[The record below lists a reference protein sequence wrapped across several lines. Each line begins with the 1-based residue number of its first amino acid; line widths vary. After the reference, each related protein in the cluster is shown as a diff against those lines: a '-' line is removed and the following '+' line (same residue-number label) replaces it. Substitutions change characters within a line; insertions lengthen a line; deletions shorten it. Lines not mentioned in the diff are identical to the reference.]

1 VSRRRAK
8 TSSVLALALVLVP
21 VAGGVTRAGAVPPR
35 GVLGGTPH
43 TVRLRPVVGEVGPA
57 PRRRPGRATRAT
69 RAARL
74 ASSAAVA
81 ACDPSQVG
89 VMRAAPDAT
98 AGADPAGACVL
109 SGARGA
115 PRSRPRQLLGPA
127 GLSGND
133 VASVNITAHGRRRY
147 ALALRVVGSREQTLD
162 AFVAAHFHQRAAVTL
177 DGDTVA
183 IVDLQPDASQF
194 TSTEGRFEVAPS
206 RGFSET
212 TAHDL
217 RDAFGEAR
225 DEQLVGLLQSATMTR
240 AARAIVAS
248 VTASVDDRSQFVS
261 DCRVR
266 EVPNSVVL
274 GCFGH
279 ETLRVL
285 QVDRPDLAPV
295 MVVSAAHEMLHGAY
309 LQLGRRERHR
319 IDDELERVYSTIDD
333 PELSD
338 LVAEY
343 AEREPGQRDNEL
355 HSLLGTQ
362 VRNLSPRL
370 ERYYRRYFRDREAV
384 VGAFES
390 YHQIFTALEQRHD
403 ALRAQLD
410 ALDAQLDDLNHRY
423 DDAKARAVDLR
434 GQIESL
440 RAQGRIGESNDL
452 VPAQNAAA
460 DEVNALVDQGVAL
473 EDQYDAVVTEYN
485 AVVSSA
491 HELYDAISAVPPTA
505 PTS

>member
-1 VSRRRAK
+1 
-8 TSSVLALALVLVP
+8 
-21 VAGGVTRAGAVPPR
+21 
-35 GVLGGTPH
+35 
-43 TVRLRPVVGEVGPA
+43 
-57 PRRRPGRATRAT
+57 
-69 RAARL
+69 
-74 ASSAAVA
+74 
-81 ACDPSQVG
+81 
-89 VMRAAPDAT
+89 M
-98 AGADPAGACVL
+98 
-109 SGARGA
+109 
-115 PRSRPRQLLGPA
+115 
-127 GLSGND
+127 
-133 VASVNITAHGRRRY
+133 TAHGRRRY
-147 ALALRVVGSREQTLD
+147 ALALRVVGSREQALD
-162 AFVAAHFHQRAAVTL
+162 AFVAAHFHERAAVTL

-194 TSTEGRFEVAPS
+194 TSAQGVIEVAPT

-225 DEQLVGLLQSATMTR
+225 HEQLVGLLDSATMTV
-240 AARAIVAS
+240 AARTIVAS
-248 VTASVDDRSQFVS
+248 VTASVDDRSQFVN

-279 ETLRVL
+279 AILRVVR
-285 QVDRPDLAPV
+285 VDRPDLAPV

-309 LQLGRRERHR
+309 LRLGRRERRR

-333 PELSD
+333 PELRD
-338 LVAEY
+338 LVAAY

-362 VRNLSPRL
+362 VRHLSPRL
-370 ERYYRRYFRDREAV
+370 ERHYHHYFRDRQAV

-390 YHQIFTALEQRHD
+390 YYQIFTALEHRHD
-403 ALRAQLD
+403 DLRAQLD
-410 ALDAQLDDLNHRY
+410 ALDAQLHDVQHRY

-440 RAQGRIGESNDL
+440 RAQGRIAESNDL
-452 VPAQNAAA
+452 VAAQNAAA

-491 HELYDAISAVPPTA
+491 HELYGAISAAPPTA
-505 PTS
+505 PAS

>member
-21 VAGGVTRAGAVPPR
+21 VAGGVTRAGAAPAR
-35 GVLGGTPH
+35 GILGGAPH
-43 TVRLRPVVGEVGPA
+43 TVRVRPVVGDVGPV
-57 PRRRPGRATRAT
+57 PRRRPGRVG

-74 ASSAAVA
+74 TSSAAVA
-81 ACDPSQVG
+81 ACDPARVNA
-89 VMRAAPDAT
+89 MRAAPDAT
-98 AGADPAGACVL
+98 AAADPAGACVL
-109 SGARGA
+109 SAAQGA
-115 PRSRPRQLLGPA
+115 PPTRARHLLGPA

-133 VASVNITAHGRRRY
+133 VASVSMTAHGRKRY

-177 DGDTVA
+177 DGETVA
-183 IVDLQPDASQF
+183 IVDLQPEASQF
-194 TSTEGRFEVAPS
+194 TSTQGVFEFAS
-206 RGFSET
+206 RGGFSET

-217 RDAFGEAR
+217 RNAFGEAR
-225 DEQLVGLLQSATMTR
+225 DEQLVGLLESATMTR
-240 AARAIVAS
+240 AARTIVAS
-248 VTASVDDRSQFVS
+248 VTASVDDRSQFVN

-279 ETLRVL
+279 ATLRVL
-285 QVDRPDLAPV
+285 RVDRPDLAPV

-309 LQLGRRERHR
+309 LQLGRRERR
-319 IDDELERVYSTIDD
+319 RVDAELERAYSTIDD

-343 AEREPGQRDNEL
+343 AKREPGQRDNEL

-362 VRNLSPRL
+362 VRNLSPQL
-370 ERYYRRYFRDREAV
+370 ERYYRHYFRDRQSV

-403 ALRAQLD
+403 VLQAQLD
-410 ALDAQLDDLNHRY
+410 ALDAQLGDLRPRY
-423 DDAKARAVDLR
+423 DDAKAREADLR
-434 GQIESL
+434 GQIEAL
-440 RAQGRIGESNDL
+440 RAQGRIAESNDL
-452 VPAQNAAA
+452 VAAQNAAV

-485 AVVSSA
+485 AVVANA
-491 HELYDAISAVPPTA
+491 HELYDAISATPPTA
-505 PTS
+505 PAS